1 MLGWILGAQPTATTQ
16 YPIVHLPRYFE
27 DKDKDDNKDN
37 NKDSKKDKNGEKDF
51 LISVPVTTPLRPW
64 SPHLNQGPAQQT
76 NQPTNQQTNL
86 LLEVPTH
93 FKGSSL
99 PFLIC
104 SFSSFRSS
112 LAQTLL
118 QTLVELVSPQLLP
131 KTNKHERKNSKT
143 AGIFNINNLVIL
155 CYMESYILQCPIKQ
169 QTAVK
174 TLLSR
179 LQALSLGIRVY
190 VLTSAISSCQI
201 KTRCKKATFDLNCA
215 PAVKTANF
223 DTAREK
229 KIYGGKWRS
238 ADIGNEKESA
248 I

>member
-27 DKDKDDNKDN
+27 DKNEDR
-37 NKDSKKDKNGEKDF
+37 DF

-64 SPHLNQGPAQQT
+64 SQHLNQGPAQPT
-76 NQPTNQQTNL
+76 NPPTNQQTNP
-86 LLEVPTH
+86 LLEVPTP

-99 PFLIC
+99 LFLIC
-104 SFSSFRSS
+104 SSSSFRSS

-118 QTLVELVSPQLLP
+118 QTLVELVLLQSLP
-131 KTNKHERKNSKT
+131 KANKHERKNSKT
-143 AGIFNINNLVIL
+143 ADIFSINNLVIL
-155 CYMESYILQCPIKQ
+155 WYMDSHILQRPIKQ

>member
-1 MLGWILGAQPTATTQ
+1 
-16 YPIVHLPRYFE
+16 
-27 DKDKDDNKDN
+27 
-37 NKDSKKDKNGEKDF
+37 
-51 LISVPVTTPLRPW
+51 
-64 SPHLNQGPAQQT
+64 
-76 NQPTNQQTNL
+76 
-86 LLEVPTH
+86 
-93 FKGSSL
+93 
-99 PFLIC
+99 
-104 SFSSFRSS
+104 
-112 LAQTLL
+112 
-118 QTLVELVSPQLLP
+118 
-131 KTNKHERKNSKT
+131 
-143 AGIFNINNLVIL
+143 
-155 CYMESYILQCPIKQ
+155 MESYILQRPIKQ

-238 ADIGNEKESA
+238 ADIGNEKVSVIWSGLLAFKGLERDFA
-248 I
+248 FHIHLVARDIRLNIALDGVIAMC

>member
-27 DKDKDDNKDN
+27 DKGKDNNKDT

-64 SPHLNQGPAQQT
+64 SPHLNQGPAQPT
-76 NQPTNQQTNL
+76 NQPTNPQTNQQTNQQTNP
-86 LLEVPTH
+86 LLEVPTP

-99 PFLIC
+99 LFLIC

-118 QTLVELVSPQLLP
+118 QTLVELVSPQLIP

-143 AGIFNINNLVIL
+143 ADIFNINNLVIL
-155 CYMESYILQCPIKQ
+155 
-169 QTAVK
+169 
-174 TLLSR
+174 
-179 LQALSLGIRVY
+179 
-190 VLTSAISSCQI
+190 
-201 KTRCKKATFDLNCA
+201 
-215 PAVKTANF
+215 
-223 DTAREK
+223 
-229 KIYGGKWRS
+229 
-238 ADIGNEKESA
+238 
-248 I
+248 

>member
-1 MLGWILGAQPTATTQ
+1 
-16 YPIVHLPRYFE
+16 
-27 DKDKDDNKDN
+27 
-37 NKDSKKDKNGEKDF
+37 
-51 LISVPVTTPLRPW
+51 
-64 SPHLNQGPAQQT
+64 
-76 NQPTNQQTNL
+76 
-86 LLEVPTH
+86 
-93 FKGSSL
+93 
-99 PFLIC
+99 
-104 SFSSFRSS
+104 
-112 LAQTLL
+112 
-118 QTLVELVSPQLLP
+118 
-131 KTNKHERKNSKT
+131 
-143 AGIFNINNLVIL
+143 
-155 CYMESYILQCPIKQ
+155 MESHILQRPIKQ

-179 LQALSLGIRVY
+179 LQAFSLGIGVY

-238 ADIGNEKESA
+238 ADIGNEKELA